1 MKKLDWYI
9 LQKLLKTFVF
19 VVLIIVAVICVIDWS
34 EKNEDFI
41 RSEATAGQIFL
52 DYFLNLIP
60 YWANILSPLMAFIAS
75 VFVSARLA
83 SHTEIIAMLSSGVS
97 YRRLTVPYL
106 MAAIII
112 GALIFGAIGW
122 VIPKANKE
130 RLEFEFAYL
139 KNPYYFNDRNIH
151 FKLAPEVFAYLESYN
166 NHDEVGFKFTLEQF
180 NGTRLRS
187 KLASPRIQW
196 VDSTQKWRLKN
207 YTLHNFLDSGETYRE
222 GRNLDTTL
230 NLFPDDFENRERLY
244 ETLTLTELTH
254 FIQDLQARGSESVQP
269 YLVERYERYTYPFAI
284 VILTLMGFFTA
295 SRKSRRGTGFQIA
308 LGFVLAFVYIFFVMM
323 SRSLAQAG
331 GFHPLLSALLPTMIF
346 SVVSIFLYKSTPK

>member
-1 MKKLDWYI
+1 M
-9 LQKLLKTFVF
+9 KLLKTFVF

-41 RSEATAGQIFL
+41 RSEATFSQIIL
-52 DYFLNLIP
+52 QYFLNLIP

-83 SHTEIIAMLSSGVS
+83 SHTEIIAMLSSGIS

-106 MAAIII
+106 IASGVI
-112 GALIFGAIGW
+112 GLTIFYAIGW

-151 FKLAPEVFAYLESYN
+151 FKLGHGTFAYLESYN
-166 NHDEVGFKFTLEQF
+166 NHDEVGFKFTLEKF
-180 NGTRLRS
+180 KNKELVS
-187 KLASPRIQW
+187 KLSAPRIQW
-196 VDSTQKWRLKN
+196 IDSSERWWFQT
-207 YTLHNFLDSGETYRE
+207 YSIHDFTDSGEFYYE
-222 GRNLDTTL
+222 GKGLDTVL
-230 NLFPDDFENRERLY
+230 NLYPKDFENKERLY
-244 ETLTLTELTH
+244 ETFTLTELDE
-254 FIQDLQARGSESVQP
+254 FIKDLKTRGSENIRP

-295 SRKSRRGTGFQIA
+295 SKKSRRGTGFQIA
-308 LGFVLAFVYIFFVMM
+308 LGFLLAFVYIFFVMM
-323 SRSLAQAG
+323 SRSLAEVG
-331 GFHPLLSALLPTMIF
+331 GMSPLLSAMFPTMVF
-346 SVVSIFLYKSTPK
+346 SVVTLFLYKNAPK